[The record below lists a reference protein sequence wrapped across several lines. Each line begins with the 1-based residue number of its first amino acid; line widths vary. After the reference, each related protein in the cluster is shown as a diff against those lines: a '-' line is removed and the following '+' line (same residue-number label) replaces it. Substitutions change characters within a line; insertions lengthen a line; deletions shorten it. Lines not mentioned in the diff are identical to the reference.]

1 MNNPGELQTLRELNE
16 GYIAAVQAS
25 DAGWFERHLADDF
38 VNGNPDCTL
47 EERAAFIERIA
58 RLSPVSGL
66 RAEDVRIQLL
76 GEVAIIRARTV
87 YAKPDGTAG
96 AGRYTDVWTCRG
108 GHWLCACADVTRL

>member
-58 RLSPVSGL
+58 RPSPVSGL